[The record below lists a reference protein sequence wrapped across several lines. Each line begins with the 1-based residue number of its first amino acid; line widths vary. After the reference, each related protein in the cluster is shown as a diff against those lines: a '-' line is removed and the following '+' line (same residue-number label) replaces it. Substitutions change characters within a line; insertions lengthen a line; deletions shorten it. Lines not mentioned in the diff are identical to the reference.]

1 MDELDN
7 NLNYIRDLYDL
18 ADEFD
23 VPVPE
28 EDIDSYYVN
37 NIRVFIV

>member
-1 MDELDN
+1 MDN
-7 NLNYIRDLYDL
+7 NLNYTRDLYDL

-28 EDIDSYYVN
+28 EDTENFYVN
-37 NIRVFIV
+37 ITFNILL